1 MPNKQDMKSD
11 LTQVIPGMCS
21 KIARLDP
28 GSLARLRRM
37 DPAGPGEAGFWKLAV
52 SHGFRTDQYGM
63 MLVKLLAILTPKGK
77 PGEKQLHDRS
87 IQLGKLLAT
96 GKNNNPLLKNNNP
109 LLSETRLLRF
119 IALPFDKRP
128 ESLERIC
135 RLIAA
140 NGHKGVDCVELAR
153 LLFFDDVKHTRHLA
167 RSYFSNPKQTS
178 NEKDKSHE

>member
-11 LTQVIPGMCS
+11 LTQIIPGMCGE
-21 KIARLDP
+21 IARLDP

-37 DPAGPGEAGFWKLAV
+37 DPAGSGEAEFWKIAV
-52 SHGFRTDQYGM
+52 SHEFRTDQAGM
-63 MLVKLLAILTPKGK
+63 MLVKLLAILTPKGQ
-77 PGEKQLHDRS
+77 PGKKQLHDHS

-96 GKNNNPLLKNNNP
+96 GKNNKP

-128 ESLERIC
+128 DSLERIC
-135 RLIAA
+135 RMIAA
-140 NGHKGVDCVELAR
+140 NGHEGLNCTELAR
-153 LLFFDDVKHTRHLA
+153 LLFSPYVQHTRRLA
-167 RSYFSNPKQTS
+167 RSYFSSLEQTS